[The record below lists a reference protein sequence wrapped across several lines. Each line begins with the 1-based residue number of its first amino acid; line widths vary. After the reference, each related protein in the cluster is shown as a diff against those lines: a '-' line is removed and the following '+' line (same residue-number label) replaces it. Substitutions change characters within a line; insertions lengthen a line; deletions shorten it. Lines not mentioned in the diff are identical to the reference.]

1 MLKFI
6 FLSAKCYSSG
16 GRSILLDCILIK
28 KSEAKNLK
36 EFKVIQRSET
46 LIQLRIVLN
55 LWKNQELVKKMS
67 KRWEDLGG
75 GILKM
80 VELACNLRNL
90 VQKEK
95 AWRIKEGQVDEM
107 WQELKATLWK
117 ERAET
122 DLKDRKSQ
130 TEGAWKCWERW
141 INK

>member
-1 MLKFI
+1 M
-6 FLSAKCYSSG
+6 
-16 GRSILLDCILIK
+16 LDCILIK

-67 KRWEDLGG
+67 KLRWEDLGG

-95 AWRIKEGQVDEM
+95 A
-107 WQELKATLWK
+107 
-117 ERAET
+117 
-122 DLKDRKSQ
+122 
-130 TEGAWKCWERW
+130 
-141 INK
+141 